1 MHFRKISLG
10 VALIAGLVW
19 SVFAQESAPPA
30 AAPPRSHRMPVRYTF
45 IYNCDAGATLTVYL
59 REHTARVIF
68 KDKSYSMHQVE
79 AASGTRYSDGNVV
92 WWSKGYDGFLQDETN
107 PSQPVI
113 LAENCHQVSPP
124 SNDAMPSISGTV
136 TYRERMAMPENAVLT
151 VELQDVSRADAPAQ
165 AIAEQRITFAGRQV
179 PLAFELHYDPARINP
194 KHLYAVSAS
203 ITVDGQLR
211 FLNTSAYRVLTQG
224 NPVKLNI
231 LVHSP
236 DALGRNSPN

>member
-1 MHFRKISLG
+1 MYFRRISLS
-10 VALIAGLVW
+10 VALIAGLVR
-19 SVFAQESAPPA
+19 SVFAQESLPPA
-30 AAPPRSHRMPVRYTF
+30 AVPPRSHRMPVRYTL

-79 AASGTRYSDGNVV
+79 AASGTRYSDGNLT

-107 PSQPVI
+107 PSQP
-113 LAENCHQVSPP
+113 LMLGENCHQVSPP
-124 SNDAMPSISGTV
+124 PNYAMPSVSGTV
-136 TYRERMAMPENAVLT
+136 MYRERMAMPENAVLT
-151 VELQDVSRADAPAQ
+151 VQLQDVSRADAPAQ
-165 AIAEQRITFAGRQV
+165 AIAEQRITLAGRQV
-179 PLAFELHYDPARINP
+179 PLAFELHYDPARISP

-236 DALGRNSPN
+236 AALGRSSPD

>member
-1 MHFRKISLG
+1 MYFRKISLS
-10 VALIAGLVW
+10 VALFAGLVP
-19 SVFAQESAPPA
+19 SALRQESQPPT

-45 IYNCDAGATLTVYL
+45 IYNCDAGAMLTVYL
-59 REHTARVIF
+59 REHSAQVIF
-68 KDKSYSMHQVE
+68 KDKSYSMHQVQ
-79 AASGTRYSDGNVV
+79 AASGTRYSDGNVT

-107 PSQPVI
+107 PSQPLL

-124 SNDAMPSISGTV
+124 PTYAMPSVSGTV
-136 TYRERMAMPENAVLT
+136 TYRERMAMPENAVLS
-151 VELQDVSRADAPAQ
+151 VQLQDVSRADAPAE

-179 PLAFELHYDPARINP
+179 PLGFELRYDPGRINP

-211 FLNTSAYRVLTQG
+211 FLNSSTYRVLTQG
-224 NPVKLNI
+224 NPVKLGI

-236 DALGRNSPN
+236 VAVGRSSPD